1 MVPVAQSAE
10 RRTVDA
16 VVEGSNPFGHPQAP
30 HHEALFFLLP
40 FPLQYKPSSITNI
53 FDKCESYTPS

>member
-16 VVEGSNPFGHPQAP
+16 VVEGSNPFGHPGAP
-30 HHEALFFLLP
+30 HGEALFFLHP
-40 FPLQYKPSSITNI
+40 FPL
-53 FDKCESYTPS
+53 